1 MNSPDVLLDSFK
13 IALVKKDSKLAF
25 SLIECLS
32 LEQIKSSDLN
42 TLLSL
47 KEMIAQSIE
56 LLEKEKK
63 NCNRKCIR
71 LSRFKNFCLRF
82 FKLRYNKSTIFI
94 EG

>member
-1 MNSPDVLLDSFK
+1 MNSPNMLLDSFK

-32 LEQIKSSDLN
+32 LEQIKSLDLD

-63 NCNRKCIR
+63 ELQSQMHKAKQIQKF
-71 LSRFKNFCLRF
+71 LS
-82 FKLRYNKSTIFI
+82 
-94 EG
+94 

>member
-1 MNSPDVLLDSFK
+1 MNSPNALLDSFK

-32 LEQIKSSDLN
+32 LEQIKSLDLN

-56 LLEKEKK
+56 LLEKEKEELQLQMHK
-63 NCNRKCIR
+63 AKQIQKF
-71 LSRFKNFCLRF
+71 LS
-82 FKLRYNKSTIFI
+82 
-94 EG
+94 